1 MEPRR
6 FWLRARALKPP
17 SAWAVAGIRAVL
29 SGYVGPKA
37 FAALQAA
44 DIAVYQDLDG
54 RSVREAVRC
63 YLEGGVTAADAP
75 NKQA

>member
-1 MEPRR
+1 M
-6 FWLRARALKPP
+6 AG
-17 SAWAVAGIRAVL
+17 AGIRAVL